1 MSIIPFVP
9 KNAKPSFPCI
19 LASHLQ
25 QKQKKM
31 MLHRQFKSVQQQ
43 EEEEEEEEDGNEA
56 ETQEREDTKMGRIS
70 AYLQDQITTDK
81 ISSSF
86 CNDLVYVAS
95 LLR

>member
-25 QKQKKM
+25 QRQKK
-31 MLHRQFKSVQQQ
+31 MLHRQFKSVQ
-43 EEEEEEEEDGNEA
+43 EEEEEENEA